1 MNIKLALSEERL
13 KILSECMQN
22 YDVGADT
29 DEWPNNI
36 ISRFTS
42 VYNDGS
48 ISKHNIPLQH
58 EIDSDE
64 LKLCQKLSAEI
75 TNIMAN
81 VEVGMG
87 SNSGDY
93 FQDFYIMHS
102 HNSASQKITPQL
114 IQQ

>member
-48 ISKHNIPLQH
+48 
-58 EIDSDE
+58 
-64 LKLCQKLSAEI
+64 
-75 TNIMAN
+75 
-81 VEVGMG
+81 
-87 SNSGDY
+87 Y
-93 FQDFYIMHS
+93 FKAQYPI
-102 HNSASQKITPQL
+102 AA
-114 IQQ
+114 